1 MTEPFINVSALD
13 FEAADAARLILPNYN
28 RYRFFL
34 IGAGGTGSHL
44 APEVVRFVTVLREMG
59 CRAEVVIID
68 PDKVEHKNTYRQNF
82 CPAEV
87 GQYKA
92 ATLAA
97 RLAYAWGIEVPA
109 IVAPFAPGMLSDAA
123 DCVNIL
129 IGCVDGPEGRAAIT
143 EALARRPYWNTTGA
157 PVNWHLDCG
166 NGFRCGT
173 VRFGALTHPDM
184 LRSAFAAE
192 TICHALPA
200 PALQEP
206 GLLLRQAEQAVKRP
220 ASCAELLFTG
230 AQSMTIN
237 KVVAALAADFI
248 YQLTIS
254 KELNR
259 YAAFV
264 DLATGVM
271 SSEYITPRRV
281 AALIDRP
288 VEFVLAPEALEASD
302 GIAA

>member
-1 MTEPFINVSALD
+1 MTEPLIDPSALD

-28 RYRFFL
+28 HYRFFL
-34 IGAGGTGSHL
+34 VGAGGTGSHL
-44 APEVVRFVTVLREMG
+44 APEVVRFVVVLREMG
-59 CRAEVVIID
+59 QRAEVVIID
-68 PDKVEHKNTYRQNF
+68 PDRVEHRNTYRQNF

-97 RLAYAWGIEVPA
+97 RLALAWGIEVPA
-109 IVAPFAPGMLSDAA
+109 IVAPFAPDMVGNDS

-129 IGCVDGPEGRAAIT
+129 IGCVDGPEGRAAIH
-143 EALARRPYWNTTGA
+143 EALCRRPYWNATGA
-157 PVNWHLDCG
+157 PVTWHLDCG

-173 VRFGALTHPDM
+173 VRFGALADADQ
-184 LRSAFAAE
+184 LREAFAAE

-206 GLLLRQAEQAVKRP
+206 GLLVRQAEGAVKRP

-237 KVVAALAADFI
+237 KAVAAIAADFL

-271 SSEYITPRRV
+271 NSEYITPRRI
-281 AALIDRP
+281 AAIINRP
-288 VEFVLAPEALEASD
+288 VEFVLAPEAL
-302 GIAA
+302 